1 MDKLVKTPTI
11 ISKAKYAI
19 TDIYSIF
26 WTDLRIMR
34 RNRLRTLA
42 TSLVNPL
49 LYLVA
54 FGYGL
59 GRGVNFDGV
68 NYLTF
73 VIPGLVAMTT
83 MTSSFNG
90 AGTKLNVDRLFHKC
104 FDELLMSPFSLFSI
118 VVGKAMIGVVRGL
131 ISSAALLIMGLF
143 ISPSL
148 VISPFFVLTV
158 LLSCFAFSFLGVLVA
173 LLAKSH
179 QDMNVFNAMV
189 MVPMTF
195 LCGTFFSLSQLPEAV
210 KAALYVFPLTHVSQC
225 LRASAL
231 GQAFPWLSFAALLS
245 FGLAFLTGGI
255 VVLKKSSV

>member
-1 MDKLVKTPTI
+1 MDKLGKPPTI
-11 ISKAKYAI
+11 FSKAKH
-19 TDIYSIF
+19 TLHDIYSIF

-42 TSLVNPL
+42 TSLVNPV

-59 GRGVNFDGV
+59 GRDITFDGV
-68 NYLTF
+68 NYLMF

-131 ISSAALLIMGLF
+131 ISSAALLIMGLL
-143 ISPSL
+143 ISPTL
-148 VISPFFVLTV
+148 IVSPIFVLTV
-158 LLSCFAFSFLGVLVA
+158 VVSCFAFALLGVLVA

-179 QDMNVFNAMV
+179 QDMNVFNALV

-195 LCGTFFSLSQLPEAV
+195 LCSTFFSLSQLPAAV
-210 KAALYVFPLTHVSQC
+210 KAVLYIFPLTHVSQC
-225 LRASAL
+225 LRAAAL
-231 GQAFPWLSFAALLS
+231 GHVFPWFSFLVLSG
-245 FGLAFLTGGI
+245 FGLFFLVGGI
-255 VVLKKSSV
+255 VVLKTSSV